1 VVVQVIGLVRELF
14 VASQV
19 GLSGQLDAL
28 LIALVLPTTLAGLL
42 TSGIQTAL
50 VPAYL
55 AARKSTGLDDA
66 RRLAGMVL
74 TWVAVIGLALS
85 GLLAAFAG
93 AFSAVAGPG
102 LSPVDRQSAI
112 EYLRILAPLA
122 CIAAVTAIMY
132 AVCQAE
138 GRFRALG
145 LSTILGSLVTLA
157 VMLALWGNLGL
168 GGLAIANVAGPIVA
182 LGVLIVS
189 ALRGSVAPRLVLR
202 ASGMDIRGLFR
213 HAAPLTLG
221 SAILQINVIA
231 DRAIASLIAPGAV
244 SALRYA
250 EVLIRTPIS
259 AISPAWS
266 SAIYPALVHMAQ
278 GPDRGSLADITDRML
293 RYALATF
300 IPVTFLT
307 IAVAPVAV
315 SVAYDRGAFTADDLA
330 LTTAVAAAFAPLIVI
345 LMTSPV
351 IRLALNARRLG
362 QVLLVGATINVIL
375 NTILDVVFGVWLG
388 VAGVALSSS
397 LTAGIVAVYFA
408 RRFARSDPD
417 FKLRPIVRSAWL
429 ASAASAPAAVLVAA
443 LAWSGTYPHGT
454 LPGLLTLTVVGTVG
468 LASYVVLASWFGLEE
483 PRTVVRVVIGR
494 LRRRR
499 TEAAA

>member
-1 VVVQVIGLVRELF
+1 VVQVLGLVRELF

-42 TSGIQTAL
+42 TAGIQTAL

-55 AARKSTGLDDA
+55 SARRTTGLDDA

-74 TWVAVIGLALS
+74 VWVALIGLAMSVILVI
-85 GLLAAFAG
+85 FAG
-93 AFSAVAGPG
+93 VFIAVAGPG
-102 LSPVDRQSAI
+102 LSAADRASAI
-112 EYLRILAPLA
+112 GYLRVLAPVA
-122 CIAAVTAIMY
+122 FIASISSIMY

-138 GRFRALG
+138 SRFRALA
-145 LSTILGSLVTLA
+145 LSTILGSAVTLA
-157 VMLALWGNLGL
+157 TMLVLWSSLKL
-168 GGLAIANVAGPIVA
+168 ESLAIGNVLGPTVA
-182 LGVLIVS
+182 LAVLIS
-189 ALRGSVAPRLVLR
+189 AAIRGAIAPRLVLHAR
-202 ASGMDIRGLFR
+202 GMDVRGLLR

-221 SAILQINVIA
+221 SAILQVNVIA

-300 IPVTFLT
+300 IPITFLT
-307 IAVAPVAV
+307 IAVAPLAV
-315 SVAYDRGAFTADDLA
+315 SVAYDRGAFTAADLA
-330 LTTAVAAAFAPLIVI
+330 VTTSVAVAFAPLIVV

-362 QVLLVGATINVIL
+362 QALLVGATLNVIL

-417 FKLRPIVRSAWL
+417 FKLRPIARSVWL
-429 ASAASAPAAVLVAA
+429 ASVAAAPGAVIVGA
-443 LAWSGTYPHGT
+443 LAWSGTYPSGT
-454 LPGLLTLTVVGTVG
+454 LPGILALAVFGTLGLLSY
-468 LASYVVLASWFGLEE
+468 LALATWFGLDE
-483 PRTVVRVVIGR
+483 PRTVARVVRGR
-494 LRRRR
+494 LRRRPS
-499 TEAAA
+499 EVVA

>member
-1 VVVQVIGLVRELF
+1 MVQVLGLVRELF

-55 AARKSTGLDDA
+55 AARKTVGLDDA

-74 TWVAVIGLALS
+74 VWVALIGLGLS
-85 GLLAAFAG
+85 LLLALFAG
-93 AFSAVAGPG
+93 VFIAFTGPG

-112 EYLRILAPLA
+112 GYLRVLAPLA
-122 CIAAVTAIMY
+122 FVAAVTAIMY

-145 LSTILGSLVTLA
+145 LSTILGSVVTLS

-168 GGLAIANVAGPIVA
+168 GSLAIANVVGPVVA
-182 LGVLIVS
+182 LAVLVGASI
-189 ALRGSVAPRLVLR
+189 RGSVAPRPVLR
-202 ASGMDIRGLFR
+202 ATGMDIRGLLH

-221 SAILQINVIA
+221 SAILQVNVIA

-259 AISPAWS
+259 AISPAWA

-278 GPDRGSLADITDRML
+278 GPDRASLADITDRML
-293 RYALATF
+293 RFALATF
-300 IPVTFLT
+300 IPITFLT
-307 IAVAPVAV
+307 VAVAPVAV
-315 SVAYDRGAFTADDLA
+315 SVAYDRGAFTAEDLA

-362 QVLLVGATINVIL
+362 QVLLMGATINVVL
-375 NTILDVVFGVWLG
+375 NTIFDVVFGLWLG

-397 LTAGIVAVYFA
+397 LTAGMVAVYFA
-408 RRFARSDPD
+408 RRLARSDPD
-417 FKLRPIVRSAWL
+417 FKLRPIVRSAFL
-429 ASAASAPAAVLVAA
+429 ASVASAPAAIIVAA
-443 LAWSGTYPHGT
+443 LAWSGTYPQGT
-454 LPGLLTLTVVGTVG
+454 LPGLLTLAVVGTLG
-468 LASYVVLASWFGLEE
+468 LASYVALASWFGLEE
-483 PRTVVRVVIGR
+483 PRTVARVVLGR

-499 TEAAA
+499 SGAAA